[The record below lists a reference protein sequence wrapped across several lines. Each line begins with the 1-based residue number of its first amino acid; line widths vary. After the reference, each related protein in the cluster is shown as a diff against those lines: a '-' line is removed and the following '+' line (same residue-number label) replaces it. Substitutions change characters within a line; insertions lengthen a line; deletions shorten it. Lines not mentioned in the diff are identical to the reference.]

1 MVRPDVWMKAGE
13 TLPCVLSC
21 CLTWMDLRVV
31 DDEMW
36 KTSGSDLTLMLEV
49 VQYGSAPANI
59 TTHMSNGLLTA
70 DANMSFPDIS
80 NSETCSSGRMYIL
93 LTAADAKMRPFCES
107 LALPPAPEAS
117 PCVTTVLGSGWF
129 CIMVDTVG
137 KQEKPTCPR
146 SGHLSIGKSNC
157 PRETGAPVYVPRHLK
172 NESRATLYR
181 MQNARY

>member
-1 MVRPDVWMKAGE
+1 MPTVQNEFAFEPGA
-13 TLPCVLSC
+13 CVLSC
-21 CLTWMDLRVV
+21 CLT
-31 DDEMW
+31 
-36 KTSGSDLTLMLEV
+36 LM
-49 VQYGSAPANI
+49 
-59 TTHMSNGLLTA
+59 MSNGLLTA
-70 DANMSFPDIS
+70 DANM
-80 NSETCSSGRMYIL
+80 L
-93 LTAADAKMRPFCES
+93 LTAADAKMRPFCEP

-181 MQNARY
+181 MQNARH